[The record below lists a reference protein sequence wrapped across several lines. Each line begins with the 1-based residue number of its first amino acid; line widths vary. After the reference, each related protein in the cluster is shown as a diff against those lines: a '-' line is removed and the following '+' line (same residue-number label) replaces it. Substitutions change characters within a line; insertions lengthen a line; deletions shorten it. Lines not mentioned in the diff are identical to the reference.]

1 MKKTMILTALAAL
14 SATLCAETP
23 AELEKTFDEAVKS
36 GRPLTAERMFTQL
49 LEKGGKLA
57 PTAPFLQ
64 RCKTSYIA
72 ASYVFENA
80 CYSVHCSCS
89 PF

>member
-23 AELEKTFDEAVKS
+23 AELEKTFDEAIKS

-49 LEKGGKLA
+49 LDKGVKLA
-57 PTAPFLQ
+57 PIRYYQ
-64 RCKTSYIA
+64 A
-72 ASYVFENA
+72 AEVSRELGKWADRVTRLSHFIKEEQK
-80 CYSVHCSCS
+80 
-89 PF
+89 

>member
-49 LEKGGKLA
+49 LE
-57 PTAPFLQ
+57 
-64 RCKTSYIA
+64 
-72 ASYVFENA
+72 
-80 CYSVHCSCS
+80 
-89 PF
+89 